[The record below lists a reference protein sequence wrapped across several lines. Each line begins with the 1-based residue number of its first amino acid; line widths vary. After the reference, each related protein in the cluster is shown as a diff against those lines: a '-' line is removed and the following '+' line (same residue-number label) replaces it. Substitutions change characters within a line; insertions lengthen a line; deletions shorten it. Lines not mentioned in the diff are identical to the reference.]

1 MHSSSPLATSSLAS
15 TTPRL
20 SVIIITKNEA
30 ALIGPCL
37 QSVAFA
43 DEVVVLDSGSTDA
56 TCDIARSMGARV
68 ALSADWP
75 GFGVQKNRALDLAR
89 GTWVFSLDAD
99 ERVPPELAAEV
110 LAAVNADHPRHS
122 IYEMPRSS
130 QFCGAYMRHSG
141 WRPDYVTR
149 LWLRGVARF
158 SSSTV
163 HERVE
168 HDKTQPVGRMAHSLR
183 HLSYS
188 DLSQALDK
196 MQSYSSARAHDQLA
210 QGKRGGLGAAIGH
223 GLWTFV
229 RTYLLRL
236 GVLDGRRGFILAVY
250 NAETAYYRY
259 LKMCP
264 DFNHPRGF
272 EP

>member
-1 MHSSSPLATSSLAS
+1 MLD
-15 TTPRL
+15 L
-20 SVIIITKNEA
+20 SVIIITKNEE

-56 TCDIARSMGARV
+56 TCEIARRMGARV
-68 ALSADWP
+68 EVSPDWP
-75 GFGVQKNRALDLAR
+75 GFGLQKNRALDLAQGR
-89 GTWVFSLDAD
+89 WVFSIDAD
-99 ERVPPELAAEV
+99 ERVPPELAAEI
-110 LAAVNADHPRHS
+110 LAVVRGPASTSAQV
-122 IYEMPRSS
+122 YEMPRSS

-149 LWLRGVARF
+149 LWQRGAARF
-158 SSSTV
+158 SNSTV

-168 HDKTQPVGRMAHSLR
+168 HERTHKLGRMTHSLR

-188 DLSQALDK
+188 DIGQVLDK
-196 MQSYSSARAHDQLA
+196 MQSYSSARARDQLA
-210 QGKRGGLGAAIGH
+210 QGKRGGLRAALGH
-223 GLWTFV
+223 GAWTFV

-236 GVLDGRRGFILAVY
+236 GFLDGRRGLILALY

-259 LKMCP
+259 LKMSP